1 MPFDGATFA
10 KSRLS
15 PEALMSDPANMIAW
29 LNTFAPTDVVTHD
42 IGDPDRCLGAN
53 FLRAMGY
60 GLVQW
65 RCFTG
70 EVDGRDVTIYPL
82 SVVAQAIS
90 RLHLGEEFAFV
101 PVTAARALEAL
112 GA

>member
-15 PEALMSDPANMIAW
+15 PEALMSDPAHMIAW
-29 LNTFAPTDVVTHD
+29 LKTFAPTDVVCGAV
-42 IGDPDRCLGAN
+42 GDCTECLGAA
-53 FLRAMGY
+53 FLHAMGFEHVLWY
-60 GLVQW
+60 CSSGV
-65 RCFTG
+65 
-70 EVDGRDVTIYPL
+70 VDGK
-82 SVVAQAIS
+82 VVAIELLDRVARAIS
-90 RLHLGEEFAFV
+90 RLYLSDKYS